1 MLHVYYRL
9 KEYITDDRHK
19 YRHVDEAVLRRQG
32 KGKGRRS
39 QHAPFVCPESER
51 LPHLRQREG

>member
-1 MLHVYYRL
+1 MLRAYYGL
-9 KEYITDDRHK
+9 KERVTDDRRK
-19 YRHVDEAVLRRQG
+19 YRQVDEAVLRRQG
-32 KGKGRRS
+32 QGKGRRS